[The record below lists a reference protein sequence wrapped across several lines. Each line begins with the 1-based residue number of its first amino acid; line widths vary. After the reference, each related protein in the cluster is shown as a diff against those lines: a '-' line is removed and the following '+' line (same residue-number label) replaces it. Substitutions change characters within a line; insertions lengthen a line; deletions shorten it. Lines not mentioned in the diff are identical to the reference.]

1 MYHGLRESSGP
12 YEKVVETVVRRL
24 KSRRDRGAKVDG
36 SARSLLLPLNNVIM
50 SFMLYVSLSYT
61 VHVHMSEKVVKSR

>member
-1 MYHGLRESSGP
+1 MYHGLRESIGP

-36 SARSLLLPLNNVIM
+36 SARSLLMPLKIVIV
-50 SFMLYVSLSYT
+50 SFIVCLIVLYCI
-61 VHVHMSEKVVKSR
+61 